1 MPARL
6 AVRVF
11 ICQSDKVMASPV
23 SSFFYEADDQYCR
36 EVEQWWQER
45 IRYLIGNGQAYDAAA
60 LFEDFELERKLTI
73 VKPESDEIR

>member
-1 MPARL
+1 ML
-6 AVRVF
+6 VWLTVRASIF
-11 ICQSDKVMASPV
+11 QSAKGMIFPM
-23 SSFFYEADDQYCR
+23 SSFFYEADDHDCR

-73 VKPESDEIR
+73 VKPEIDEIS

>member
-1 MPARL
+1 MRMRL
-6 AVRVF
+6 AARAIIF
-11 ICQSDKVMASPV
+11 QSAKVMTSPM
-23 SSFFYEADDQYCR
+23 SSFFYEADDRYCR

-73 VKPESDEIR
+73 IKPESDEIS

>member
-1 MPARL
+1 MPASL
-6 AVRVF
+6 AARA
-11 ICQSDKVMASPV
+11 IITQSVNVMTSPL
-23 SSFFYEADDQYCR
+23 SSSFYEADDQYCR

-73 VKPESDEIR
+73 VKPEGDEIR

>member
-1 MPARL
+1 MLARL
-6 AVRVF
+6 AVRAS
-11 ICQSDKVMASPV
+11 ICQSAKVMTSPM
-23 SSFFYEADDQYCR
+23 SSLFYEADDHYCR

-73 VKPESDEIR
+73 VRPESDEIR

>member
-1 MPARL
+1 MRMRL
-6 AVRVF
+6 AVRAIIF
-11 ICQSDKVMASPV
+11 QSAKVMTSPM
-23 SSFFYEADDQYCR
+23 SSFFYEADDRYCR

-73 VKPESDEIR
+73 IKPESDQIS

>member
-1 MPARL
+1 MLVWL
-6 AVRVF
+6 AVRAS
-11 ICQSDKVMASPV
+11 ICQSAKGMTSPM
-23 SSFFYEADDQYCR
+23 SSFFYEADDHDCR

-73 VKPESDEIR
+73 VKPESDEIS